1 MNNSEN
7 SDFQQVIALNSS
19 QYSSFIPMKPLHCL
33 ITLLLLFQVS
43 FAQQA
48 DTRYFELRIYY
59 CHPGKL
65 NNLVERFNNHTTRI
79 FEKHGMT
86 NIGYWLPIN
95 NPDSAL
101 YYVLAYPSKAA
112 RDSSWKAFG
121 SDPEWKQVATKSEEN
136 GKIVAKVTSVFMN
149 ATSISPVIKA
159 SRRGADRT
167 FELRTY
173 TCLPGKLPNLIARFR
188 DHTQKL
194 FEKHGMTNIAYW
206 TTVEKDTTQPK
217 LVYILAHKSEEAG
230 KKSFDTFRADPVW
243 IAARDAS
250 EKDGKIVEKVE
261 SIIMKPLSFSTI
273 R

>member
-1 MNNSEN
+1 
-7 SDFQQVIALNSS
+7 
-19 QYSSFIPMKPLHCL
+19 MKTLRCL
-33 ITLLLLFQVS
+33 IPILLLMQLS

-59 CHPGKL
+59 CNPGKL
-65 NNLVERFNNHTTRI
+65 NTLVERFTNHTTRI

-101 YYVLAYPSKAA
+101 YYVLAFPNKAA
-112 RDSSWKAFG
+112 RDSSWKNFVA
-121 SDPEWKQVATKSEEN
+121 DPEWKQVAAKSEEN
-136 GKIVAKVTSVFMN
+136 GKIISKITSVFMD
-149 ATSISPVIKA
+149 AASISPVIKA
-159 SRRGADRT
+159 SRQGSDRT

-206 TTVEKDTTQPK
+206 TTVEKDNSQPK

-261 SIIMKPLSFSTI
+261 SVFMKPLSFSPI

>member
-1 MNNSEN
+1 MK
-7 SDFQQVIALNSS
+7 FLYCIAL
-19 QYSSFIPMKPLHCL
+19 CL
-33 ITLLLLFQVS
+33 LAGHLS
-43 FAQQA
+43 FARQP

-65 NNLVERFNNHTTRI
+65 NTLIERFTNHTTRI

-86 NIGYWLPIN
+86 NIGYWLPVN

-121 SDPEWKQVATKSEEN
+121 ADPEWKQVAARSEEN
-136 GKIVAKVTSVFMN
+136 GKIVAKVTSVFMT
-149 ATSISPVIKA
+149 AAAISPVIKA
-159 SRRGADRT
+159 SRQSPDRI

-173 TCLPGKLPNLIARFR
+173 TCLPGKLPNLLTRFK

-194 FEKHGMTNIAYW
+194 FEKHSMTNIAYW
-206 TTVEKDTTQPK
+206 TTVEKDSTQPK

-230 KKSFDTFRADPVW
+230 KRSFGAFRSDPVW

-250 EKDGKIVEKVE
+250 EKEGKIVEKLE
-261 SIIMKPLSFSTI
+261 SIILQPLPFSAI
-273 R
+273 K

>member
-1 MNNSEN
+1 MKT
-7 SDFQQVIALNSS
+7 LRCL
-19 QYSSFIPMKPLHCL
+19 IPM
-33 ITLLLLFQVS
+33 LLLMQLS

-48 DTRYFELRIYY
+48 DTRYYELRIYY
-59 CHPGKL
+59 CNPGKL
-65 NNLVERFNNHTTRI
+65 NTLVERFNNHTTRI

-101 YYVLAYPSKAA
+101 YYVLAFPNKAA
-112 RDSSWKAFG
+112 RDSSWKHFVA
-121 SDPEWKQVATKSEEN
+121 DPEWKQVAAKSEEN
-136 GKIVAKVTSVFMN
+136 GKIISKITSVFMN
-149 ATSISPVIKA
+149 AASISPVIKA
-159 SRRGADRT
+159 SRQGADRT

-206 TTVEKDTTQPK
+206 TTVENDTTQPK

-261 SIIMKPLSFSTI
+261 SIFMKPLSFSAI